1 MLRRV
6 PTYVYMSST
15 QGELPISTN
24 VEQAKI
30 EALFIRSKLLAEG
43 DKCVVFRDVDG
54 NISKVDPT
62 SGLGIFVFT
71 SSVTGK
77 VHKFEARDWK
87 SAEIELRKV
96 EEVHGDGLDGYV
108 VDTSLPPCFNH
119 PVSPGGGQSDCDNPV
134 VDADK
139 PEAGIFHRASVT
151 MSRRRRGRKNSAG
164 RLRVHTSRL

>member
-15 QGELPISTN
+15 QGELCELPISTN

-30 EALFIRSKLLAEG
+30 EALFIRSKLLTEG

-54 NISKVDPT
+54 NISKVDPN
-62 SGLGIFVFT
+62 SGLGIFVFA

-77 VHKFEARDWK
+77 THKFEARDWK
-87 SAEIELRKV
+87 SAEIELHKV
-96 EEVHGDGLDGYV
+96 EEANNGNLADD
-108 VDTSLPPCFNH
+108 
-119 PVSPGGGQSDCDNPV
+119 
-134 VDADK
+134 DK

-151 MSRRRRGRKNSAG
+151 MSRRRRRRKNSAG